1 MKSFNKKL
9 LHLVF
14 AIPVLLVNLI
24 TISNVLILHLALLP
38 LDYSSKSLIL
48 TISIDFCIITG
59 MLSYFRAFLSD
70 PGSIPFDFDLLSENY
85 KEKLS
90 EDEYG
95 PDRKF
100 VSVSFCFKC
109 ERDRPARAHHCVIC
123 DKCILRMDHH
133 CPWVGNCVGI
143 MNLKFF
149 MQFIFYAMITTSYI
163 SGRCGRLIIE
173 GNESFIVNGG
183 FLLSLGLF
191 VMLWML
197 IVYHVWMTVVNTNTI
212 EMTFYRGKNN
222 FDFGWR
228 RNLAEVFGN
237 DWKMWIF
244 PVSLPRRKGLGYEYP
259 VKIVN
264 KQGET
269 VYFHE
274 KVLFN

>member
-1 MKSFNKKL
+1 
-9 LHLVF
+9 
-14 AIPVLLVNLI
+14 
-24 TISNVLILHLALLP
+24 
-38 LDYSSKSLIL
+38 
-48 TISIDFCIITG
+48 
-59 MLSYFRAFLSD
+59 
-70 PGSIPFDFDLLSENY
+70 
-85 KEKLS
+85 
-90 EDEYG
+90 
-95 PDRKF
+95 
-100 VSVSFCFKC
+100 
-109 ERDRPARAHHCVIC
+109 
-123 DKCILRMDHH
+123 
-133 CPWVGNCVGI
+133 
-143 MNLKFF
+143 
-149 MQFIFYAMITTSYI
+149 
-163 SGRCGRLIIE
+163 
-173 GNESFIVNGG
+173 VNGG